1 MEHRDPNYLP
11 EGWVKSLR
19 NKRVVFL
26 TPKPSRIVIQSR
38 SMLSDYQSKGH
49 FCSVDGDRLDFRS
62 AGLNTSDIN
71 PTSMEVVEMGAE
83 GMEVDVVVD
92 STVSTVSQSANA
104 VRKTAAELQNDLL
117 ENGTKR
123 LQVDPK
129 NPVNHVR
136 ELEIATDI
144 LRLAMK
150 DSQKLAMNIDVKY
163 MKELVMSGSDDE
175 IVEGLKSSKELE
187 QYFSQVSNVRSLAE
201 MINLPPGESSPLVA
215 WPPNVKQNVYCEILK
230 LANTE
235 AKQVLSFLC
244 QIILPKDKPLGAED
258 VIRVADIFS
267 ILAHTVSRNQN
278 GLAKLKS
285 IQLQTEG
292 LSTAGLDRL
301 ARLRGTEGS
310 SALSRGRHLLVEL
323 GQATFFS
330 RVKQGQP
337 YTLFCDN
344 LNLRQQNMTQSVIH
358 MDLTDTSML
367 SSVQM
372 DPEFLPNLFKTENF
386 LLGSPENRDL
396 LEHFEY
402 AVAVRVGRRILGEAV
417 VEAFKL
423 KKFLPHSHKHG
434 RSQEEKVQSEI
445 FIPPPDYLNEADN
458 AEFFEFC
465 MRKQSE
471 FLDAVS
477 KSVEDNEAFL
487 LDLELIKCNKVLES
501 GILETKEELDA
512 REAAEKRVHQE
523 VERFGRWIGYGDAL
537 TFKAFHLGVK
547 ALSRGNCT
555 AYERLEF
562 LGHFRLALFHA
573 KMNKIYMDFPVMMP
587 RRAMMEDEGSLAE
600 LVAIAGIQGIST
612 EDKKIGNA
620 FEKHDQLISCVGHLY
635 LANMYKNHV
644 KDNPAALVKVADE
657 ASAVEFVLKMLEA
670 YDIHLYFDPSREQP
684 PEGKWDDPVNY
695 ARDAIVRMIFSEMF
709 DAGEEEEDFY
719 LLRGLRLNMLV
730 YFLNRKY
737 KIQDSKVRVK
747 CFFLHSI

>member
-1 MEHRDPNYLP
+1 MDHRDPSYLP

-38 SMLSDYQSKGH
+38 SMLSDYQNKGQ
-49 FCSVDGDRLDFRS
+49 FCDVQGGRLDFRS
-62 AGLNTSDIN
+62 TMLSTSD
-71 PTSMEVVEMGAE
+71 TSSSTLPMEAVEVGDE
-83 GMEVDVVVD
+83 DMEVDLE
-92 STVSTVSQSANA
+92 STVLQPTYS
-104 VRKTAAELQNDLL
+104 VRKTAAELQKELV
-117 ENGTKR
+117 ENGTSR

-129 NPVNHVR
+129 NPLNHAH
-136 ELEIATDI
+136 ELEIASDI
-144 LRLAMK
+144 LRQALE
-150 DSQKLAMNIDVKY
+150 DSQKMAINIDVNSL
-163 MKELVMSGSDDE
+163 KELVMSGSDEE
-175 IVEGLKSSKELE
+175 IIEGLKSSKELE
-187 QYFSQVSNVRSLAE
+187 EYFSQVSNVRCLAE
-201 MINLPPGESSPLVA
+201 MINLPHSESSPLVA

-230 LANTE
+230 LAKEE
-235 AKQVLSFLC
+235 AKEVLSFLC
-244 QIILPKDKPLGAED
+244 QIMLSKDKPLGPED

-267 ILAHTVSRNQN
+267 TLAHTVSRNQN

-285 IQLQTEG
+285 VQLQTEG

-301 ARLRGTEGS
+301 ARLKGTETS
-310 SALSRGRHLLVEL
+310 TSLSRGRHLLVEL
-323 GQATFFS
+323 GQATFLS

-337 YTLFCDN
+337 FTLFCDN

-372 DPEFLPNLFKTENF
+372 DPQLLPNLFKTENF
-386 LLGSPENRDL
+386 LLGSPKNTDL
-396 LEHFEY
+396 LKHYEY
-402 AVAVRVGRRILGEAV
+402 AAAVRVGRIIGELV
-417 VEAFKL
+417 SEASKL
-423 KKFLPHSHKHG
+423 RKLLPHSHKHE
-434 RSQEEKVQSEI
+434 RSKEVKVQSEI

-471 FLDAVS
+471 FLDAVAE
-477 KSVEDNEAFL
+477 SVKDKDAFL
-487 LDLELIKCNKVLES
+487 VDLELIKCNKVIET
-501 GILETKEELDA
+501 GILETEEELSE
-512 REAAEKRVHQE
+512 RGAAERRVHQE

-547 ALSRGNCT
+547 ALARGNCT

-684 PEGKWDDPVNY
+684 PEGKWDDPANY